1 MPTEFFLFPQAANQS
16 ESESEKPSLCDVP
29 PSSPSVFPD
38 MGSDH
43 AQSSA
48 LAVSE
53 DVDKEDEFG
62 YSWSKLSLCDA
73 LNYMKF

>member
-38 MGSDH
+38 MGSDP

-48 LAVSE
+48 LTVSE

-62 YSWSKLSLCDA
+62 YSWSKLALCDA